1 MSEKNKRNQ
10 TYLAVKGR
18 PKMTEKKA
26 FNLLLP
32 PKLAEAVDGHCV
44 GVRNTIFM
52 LLIAK
57 GLEVYR
63 EEANAKNQTVIVD
76 ADELLK
82 KLNYLAGES
91 KPNGE

>member
-1 MSEKNKRNQ
+1 MTEKNEKI
-10 TYLAVKGR
+10 TTFLAVKGR
-18 PKMTEKKA
+18 PKMHEKRA

-32 PKLAEAVDGHCV
+32 PKLAEDVDSHCV

-57 GLEVYR
+57 GLESFR
-63 EEANAKNQTVIVD
+63 KESTAKGQTITVD

-82 KLNYLAGES
+82 SLNYLG
-91 KPNGE
+91 GDR

>member
-1 MSEKNKRNQ
+1 MSEKNEKIP
-10 TYLAVKGR
+10 TFLAVKGR
-18 PKMTEKKA
+18 PKMLEKRG

-32 PKLAEAVDGHCV
+32 PKLAEDVDSHCV

-57 GLEVYR
+57 GLEAYQ
-63 EEANAKNQTVIVD
+63 EEANIKNQTVTVD

-82 KLNYLAGES
+82 KLNYLPGENTT
-91 KPNGE
+91 K